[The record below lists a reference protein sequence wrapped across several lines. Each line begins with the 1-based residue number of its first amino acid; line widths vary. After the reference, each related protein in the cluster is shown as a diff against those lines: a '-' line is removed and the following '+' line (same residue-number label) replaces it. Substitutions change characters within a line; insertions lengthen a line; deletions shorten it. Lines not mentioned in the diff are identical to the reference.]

1 MLFRS
6 GFTKRG
12 SGCGELLHGNNGRGL
27 MTFAVV
33 SLNLVAALPSAVSAS
48 SPAVFA
54 AASAAV
60 LVEEASPVERRRM
73 ELLLLR
79 LCCE

>member
-33 SLNLVAALPSAVSAS
+33 SLNLVAVLPSAVIAS

-54 AASAAV
+54 AASAV
-60 LVEEASPVERRRM
+60 LVEEVSPVERRRM
-73 ELLLLR
+73 ESLLLR
-79 LCCE
+79 VCCE